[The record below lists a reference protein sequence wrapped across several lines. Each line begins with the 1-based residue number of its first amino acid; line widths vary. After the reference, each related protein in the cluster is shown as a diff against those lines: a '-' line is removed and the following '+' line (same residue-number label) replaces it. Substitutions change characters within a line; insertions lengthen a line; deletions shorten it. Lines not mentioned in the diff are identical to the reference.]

1 MQTSKFSR
9 PWVLTSIRNA
19 AALGT
24 IAVLPH
30 FCLAAQSDGSSELSE
45 AARMSPELALRVLL
59 GDAAPSLPRS
69 AAQVAETFAIPS
81 HAELPTPTSSLK
93 VVVKRGDT
101 VESLLRRH
109 LGGSAFSMQFQRQA
123 LVRLNPSAFQKG
135 LVQRLEIGTTLWMPT
150 DPIMAGMVPGGRKD
164 GPLAQATST
173 AADPSGTAGQPMHS
187 PSPTRGWVRF
197 P

>member
-164 GPLAQATST
+164 GPLTQATST
-173 AADPSGTAGQPMHS
+173 ATDPSGTAGQPMHS